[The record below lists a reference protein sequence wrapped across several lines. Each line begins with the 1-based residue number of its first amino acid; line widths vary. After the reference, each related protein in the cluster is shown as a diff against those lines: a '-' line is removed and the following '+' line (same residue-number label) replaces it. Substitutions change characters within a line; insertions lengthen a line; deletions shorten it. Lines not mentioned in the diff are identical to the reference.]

1 MNKSYK
7 SIWNESLGAWVAISE
22 LTRSRSK
29 RSRAGRAADVLR
41 SAVVSVGAL
50 ALGVGVAWGQATASS
65 VALTGAADTSSAPVN
80 GSLVYNTATANTG
93 GDAVSPGL
101 YVWSAGK
108 WIRADTQFAQVNPNS
123 AGVAGA
129 AAQATGDQSIAV
141 GTGAFAQGQQSVAIG
156 DAAKATN
163 QAGMAIGNLANSS
176 GQAAMAIGLESK
188 AASENSLAIG
198 SQATAIG
205 NADISVGANAGL
217 GGLLTNNDNTSIG
230 QSSGQFVSGR
240 VNTAIGIDSGKNVT
254 GDYNIALGSAAGS
267 GIAASRTVSIG
278 TDATAS
284 KNYAI
289 ALGSGAQSSGVSA
302 TAVGTNSR
310 AQGQQSIAVGEAA
323 QATALGSIAIG
334 ASALANNANDVALGA
349 NSMTA
354 AAVGTSNA
362 TVGTTTYGDFAG
374 TAPLSTVSIG
384 AVGAE
389 RTLTNVAAG
398 RITAASTDAINGS
411 QLFSVA
417 NTLSTSITNVAASG
431 VQYGKNPDGSINY
444 SSVPLGAPGSI
455 ASTDGGLTG
464 GTTISNV
471 AQGAVN
477 ALSTDAI
484 NGAQLFQIAGD
495 TSKTYNTLNGGG
507 IRYTRTN
514 DTGLAQSDAFA
525 QGKGSTA
532 VGYNAS
538 TDLAAT
544 DALALGNGSTANG
557 VASTAVGTNSLA
569 QGQQSIAVGEAAQ
582 ATALG
587 SIAIGASAL
596 ANNANDV
603 ALGANS
609 MTAAAVG
616 TSNATVGTTTY
627 GDFAGTAPLSTVS
640 IGAVGAERTLT
651 NVAAGRIT
659 AASTDAINGSQ
670 LFSVANTLSTSITN
684 VAASGVQYG
693 KNPDGSINYSS
704 VPLGGPVSKDGG
716 LTGGTTISNVAQG
729 AVNALSTDAVNGA
742 QLNTTNTNLTALAN
756 NPLTF
761 TGNSGTVQRKL
772 GEELRIT
779 GTGTTPGAY
788 SGANLKTEVVGNEVR
803 IKMADAPTFTS
814 VNTANLTVTNTAN
827 LNTLNVTGPA
837 TLSGGT
843 TISNMLAVAPATVVN
858 MGGNVIT
865 NVAAGTN
872 QTDAVNV
879 QQLQKMQGGGVQYA
893 KNLDGSINQGSVVLG
908 SGQAGG
914 TMVSNVA
921 PGVAGTDAVNV
932 NQMNTGLSS
941 VGKVINDLA
950 QRIDGNEKNAD
961 AGTAGA
967 MAMASMPQAFIPGKS
982 MLGAGAAT
990 YQGQTAIA
998 IGVSKLSENGKWVLK
1013 LNGAANSRGKVG
1025 VSVGAGF
1032 HW

>member
-29 RSRAGRAADVLR
+29 RSRAADVLR

-50 ALGVGVAWGQATASS
+50 ALGVGVAWGHATASS

-254 GDYNIALGSAAGS
+254 GDYNIALGPAAGS
-267 GIAASRTVSIG
+267 GITASRTVSVG

-289 ALGSGAQSSGVSA
+289 ALGSRAQSSGVSA

-310 AQGQQSIAVGEAA
+310 AQGQQSIAVGEDA
-323 QATALGSIAIG
+323 QATDLGGIAIG
-334 ASALANNANDVALGA
+334 ASALANNANDVALG
-349 NSMTA
+349 SSSVTA

-362 TVGTTTYGDFAG
+362 TVGTTTYGEFAG

-417 NTLSTSITNVAASG
+417 NTLSTSITDVAAAG
-431 VQYGKNPDGSINY
+431 VQYGKNPDGSINH
-444 SSVPLGAPGSI
+444 
-455 ASTDGGLTG
+455 
-464 GTTISNV
+464 
-471 AQGAVN
+471 
-477 ALSTDAI
+477 
-484 NGAQLFQIAGD
+484 
-495 TSKTYNTLNGGG
+495 
-507 IRYTRTN
+507 
-514 DTGLAQSDAFA
+514 
-525 QGKGSTA
+525 
-532 VGYNAS
+532 
-538 TDLAAT
+538 
-544 DALALGNGSTANG
+544 
-557 VASTAVGTNSLA
+557 
-569 QGQQSIAVGEAAQ
+569 
-582 ATALG
+582 
-587 SIAIGASAL
+587 
-596 ANNANDV
+596 
-603 ALGANS
+603 
-609 MTAAAVG
+609 
-616 TSNATVGTTTY
+616 
-627 GDFAGTAPLSTVS
+627 
-640 IGAVGAERTLT
+640 
-651 NVAAGRIT
+651 
-659 AASTDAINGSQ
+659 
-670 LFSVANTLSTSITN
+670 
-684 VAASGVQYG
+684 
-693 KNPDGSINYSS
+693 SS

-742 QLNTTNTNLTALAN
+742 QLNTTNTNLTTLAN
-756 NPLTF
+756 SPLTF

>member
-50 ALGVGVAWGQATASS
+50 ALGVGVAWGHATASS

-254 GDYNIALGSAAGS
+254 GDYNIALGPAAGS
-267 GIAASRTVSIG
+267 GITASRTVSVG

-289 ALGSGAQSSGVSA
+289 ALGSRAQSSGVSA

-310 AQGQQSIAVGEAA
+310 AQGQQSIAVGEDA
-323 QATALGSIAIG
+323 QATDLGGIAIG
-334 ASALANNANDVALGA
+334 ASALANNANDVALG
-349 NSMTA
+349 SSSVTA

-362 TVGTTTYGDFAG
+362 TVGTTTYGEFAG

-417 NTLSTSITNVAASG
+417 NTLSTSITDVAA
-431 VQYGKNPDGSINY
+431 
-444 SSVPLGAPGSI
+444 A
-455 ASTDGGLTG
+455 
-464 GTTISNV
+464 
-471 AQGAVN
+471 
-477 ALSTDAI
+477 
-484 NGAQLFQIAGD
+484 
-495 TSKTYNTLNGGG
+495 
-507 IRYTRTN
+507 
-514 DTGLAQSDAFA
+514 
-525 QGKGSTA
+525 
-532 VGYNAS
+532 
-538 TDLAAT
+538 
-544 DALALGNGSTANG
+544 
-557 VASTAVGTNSLA
+557 
-569 QGQQSIAVGEAAQ
+569 
-582 ATALG
+582 
-587 SIAIGASAL
+587 
-596 ANNANDV
+596 
-603 ALGANS
+603 
-609 MTAAAVG
+609 
-616 TSNATVGTTTY
+616 
-627 GDFAGTAPLSTVS
+627 
-640 IGAVGAERTLT
+640 
-651 NVAAGRIT
+651 
-659 AASTDAINGSQ
+659 
-670 LFSVANTLSTSITN
+670 
-684 VAASGVQYG
+684 GVQYG

-756 NPLTF
+756 SPLTF